1 MQATA
6 TAGGSVQNGIA
17 LTVKVLTSAS
27 ASQPGAVAGVAGTTP
42 SQAITPSGT
51 GSWVYGANLGLAGT
65 YTANA
70 ATTPYLY
77 DVAPGDGLEHV
88 HMRTSA
94 TTTSGTPV
102 TVGGTATANSISVAL
117 AELLSAGTLAEDAS
131 SPANVS
137 ISSAVTIATAAFT
150 PPAGAVLVAMVTAN
164 GGGGVVTMALTDTS
178 GLGYVWTE
186 ERKQNAS

>member
-88 HMRTSA
+88 HMRTAA

-117 AELLSAGTLAEDAS
+117 AELLAAGALAEGACR
-131 SPANVS
+131 PPNVS
-137 ISSAVTIATAAFT
+137 HSAARTIS
-150 PPAGAVLVAMVTAN
+150 PPPLPP
-164 GGGGVVTMALTDTS
+164 
-178 GLGYVWTE
+178 
-186 ERKQNAS
+186 